1 MGQSSPID
9 TTSRNRTCPQS
20 VRSNGFQSKL
30 KCFSLLST
38 MQLQRERNGETEL
51 RGAEGDDGETRRPA
65 NSSRAE
71 RHDQGKQ

>member
-1 MGQSSPID
+1 
-9 TTSRNRTCPQS
+9 
-20 VRSNGFQSKL
+20 
-30 KCFSLLST
+30 